1 MISLGSRVVLI
12 LEGETPSLP
21 PLSNP
26 EEFENVFLRSY
37 SRGRPKIMRHH
48 GDSLL
53 RTITLEVLSE
63 IMGKENDSEI
73 MNMIPWAVSN
83 IFYEQ
88 IFLHYGFNRLRPGL
102 AVTRPRS
109 LAENRGDVVEAYM
122 AGIAMDVAR
131 EGGEGYQE
139 IRNWFIKIMT
149 LRLDKVVSGSYAR
162 DISPTSYTQS
172 SLLNLRQTIFDDMS
186 QIMKEV
192 PWTTTT
198 TTAAQLHFWSSV
210 RDRLDALRLKI
221 IPSEEAQAILV
232 HYYRVTI
239 IQFASL

>member
-1 MISLGSRVVLI
+1 
-12 LEGETPSLP
+12 
-21 PLSNP
+21 
-26 EEFENVFLRSY
+26 
-37 SRGRPKIMRHH
+37 MRHH

-88 IFLHYGFNRLRPGL
+88 IFLHYGFDRLRPGL
-102 AVTRPRS
+102 ALTQPRS
-109 LAENRGDVVEAYM
+109 LAENRGDVVEAYT

-149 LRLDKVVSGSYAR
+149 LRLDKVVSGSYAWV
-162 DISPTSYTQS
+162 ISPTSYTQS

-221 IPSEEAQAILV
+221 IPSEEAQALLV

-239 IQFASL
+239 IQFASLTASRM